1 MRETI
6 KALSTTFSAPTV
18 PVPLPEEL
26 CTTIENFLE
35 RYDNID
41 DHDSQRFHDDL
52 YALYQRHV
60 AASPE
65 KHGPFLALL
74 RLVQPAVTGEARLTT
89 WWSLVLKP
97 TIDGMGHKRQEIED
111 AREIVQNI
119 LVYDTEADRDGEYA
133 RLSTLFTKRIL
144 DAYLARTNVPLSA
157 EDTISPENEFLSHE
171 LESVLVE
178 FGRKMPKVRTRSIH
192 APSCLISIG
201 ATSRSRRALRTKA
214 ISHTGSKFAECL
226 RAPAAST
233 PTSCTRYTTH
243 TTSRKKSP
251 DRRFLHRYRTRPG
264 GAHHVPAS
272 HLRRFD
278 VRPSPCEDVLN
289 IFQGPVLG

>member
-18 PVPLPEEL
+18 STPLPDEL

-35 RYDNID
+35 RYDTID

-65 KHGPFLALL
+65 KHGPFLAVL

-97 TIDGMGHKRQEIED
+97 TIDGMGYKRQEIED

-133 RLSTLFTKRIL
+133 RISTLFTKRIL
-144 DAYLARTNVPLSA
+144 DAYLARTNISLSA
-157 EDTISPENEFLSHE
+157 EDTISPENELLSHE

-178 FGRKMPKVRTRSIH
+178 FGRKMPKVRTRSTH
-192 APSCLISIG
+192 VPSCLISTG
-201 ATSRSRRALRTKA
+201 ATNRARRALRAKA
-214 ISHTGSKFAECL
+214 ISHTGSELTQCF
-226 RAPAAST
+226 RAPTTS
-233 PTSCTRYTTH
+233 PSPSCTRDTAH
-243 TTSRKKSP
+243 TTSGEKSP
-251 DRRFLHRYRTRPG
+251 NRRFLHCHRTRAG
-264 GAHHVPAS
+264 GAYYVLTS
-272 HLRRFD
+272 HLRRVD
-278 VRPSPCEDVLN
+278 VRPSPREDVPD
-289 IFQGPVLG
+289 IFQGLVLG